1 MREIDVAHDESKWQ
15 AMDSPEGHPVPQAF
29 LSQGRSRKRL
39 AAQLGF
45 VGAGCL
51 IPPPQVPIPG
61 PQPDMCHAGTG
72 EIARV
77 IANAAFQPQA
87 AAFTSMLSMC
97 AKNREWQKALEV
109 FQAMRDYHPA
119 VRPNTVHY
127 SSLISACATVGRCD
141 EAMQVHALRIDLSNF
156 TIVCCVLFCSPRTAL
171 VLASCTHRLCM
182 GRVRM
187 QACDRDQVNALCFTM
202 SACILL
208 PCQAQQAAKPGREP
222 CKLWLQP
229 PRRTFRN
236 ALQASMCVLCDAR
249 RMQGSGKCLLACR
262 CSCTCRMLPAPTRAA
277 CPM

>member
-1 MREIDVAHDESKWQ
+1 
-15 AMDSPEGHPVPQAF
+15 
-29 LSQGRSRKRL
+29 
-39 AAQLGF
+39 
-45 VGAGCL
+45 
-51 IPPPQVPIPG
+51 
-61 PQPDMCHAGTG
+61 MCHAGTG

-141 EAMQVHALRIDLSNF
+141 EAMQVHALRIDLSDMIF
-156 TIVCCVLFCSPRTAL
+156 CCVLSPRTAL
-171 VLASCTHRLCM
+171 VLASCTYRLCM

-187 QACDRDQVNALCFTM
+187 QASDTDQVNALCFTM
-202 SACILL
+202 SACMFL
-208 PCQAQQAAKPGREP
+208 PRQAQQAAEPDREP
-222 CKLWLQP
+222 CKLWPQP
-229 PRRTFRN
+229 PRRIFKKT
-236 ALQASMCVLCDAR
+236 LQASMCLLCDAR
-249 RMQGSGKCLLACR
+249 RMQGSRKCLLACR
-262 CSCTCRMLPAPTRAA
+262 CSCTCRMLPAPTRAV